1 MKEWFF
7 LDGICSG
14 GTELVVI
21 EGIENSANI
30 LSDMASAEAPFSNQA
45 PPVA

>member
-30 LSDMASAEAPFSNQA
+30 LSNMAPAEATFANHTS
-45 PPVA
+45 PVA